1 MEKEMMEERYELAF
15 ERIREMAAEE
25 NIAEKYNDYCRK
37 NAALFIRLDEVLQQV
52 NTGGLERVSLERLK
66 SWNTFFYDDI
76 RGNAYET
83 SYGDPRYAVRQ
94 FGEEEGRLLMYF
106 YCRFRD
112 GILNAYEGDKESV
125 LLLMELFL
133 QVYTVLTT
141 EEDTARWLKET
152 LYYFV
157 YDYDEYYTE
166 KSIRRIVD
174 PALDRLVNIVMDS
187 DLSDEK
193 YLYLYG
199 ENITENEKRTAR
211 FVSSLPQEKIELIAR
226 TYTEG
231 YRQGFVAAGIDL
243 SKKKTV
249 NIRYHIGFEA
259 IVREAVRQF
268 EQMGLLPV
276 ISMSGNTRAAGVTTT
291 PANRQYVY
299 DHRFDDAVYLN
310 HALVKEKLLHAEKVF
325 EKYREHAFTFAG
337 PAVIEI
343 FGEALF
349 VPEKKPES
357 PAYTPEQQ
365 KLSVDYRRDYMLIQ
379 NRYIREEERSFTI
392 IAFPIPE
399 IGKDFE
405 KIFEETIQINTLD
418 MELYRGVQQ
427 AMIDALDQGESVH
440 ITGRGRNK
448 TDITVKLHELRHPET
463 ETNFENCLADVNIP
477 VGEVFTSPV
486 LKGTNGVLHVTE
498 VYLNQLRYE
507 NLSMVFE
514 DGMIVD
520 YSCSNYQEESAN
532 RSYIKENIL
541 YNRETLPMGEFA
553 IGTNTAAYKMGRR
566 YGIEA
571 KLPILIAEKTGP
583 HFAVG
588 DTCYSMSEDI
598 ILHNPD
604 GKEIIA
610 KENECSA
617 LRKTEIEKAYFNC
630 HTDITIPYD
639 ELGDIVVNTR
649 EGKEIVIIREGRFVL
664 EGTEIL
670 NDPNIM
676 TWNNEREDEK
686 HG

>member
-1 MEKEMMEERYELAF
+1 MKERYELAYN
-15 ERIREMAAEE
+15 RIHEISSEKNIPEVYRAYCQETAVLLTSLDQVLVLAEGDGLQAA
-25 NIAEKYNDYCRK
+25 
-37 NAALFIRLDEVLQQV
+37 
-52 NTGGLERVSLERLK
+52 SLEQLK
-66 SWNTFFYDDI
+66 TWNTQFYDPLRDDNYEKFY
-76 RGNAYET
+76 GN
-83 SYGDPRYAVRQ
+83 PRYCTEK
-94 FGEEEGRLLMYF
+94 FGEEQGKLMAYF
-106 YCRFRD
+106 YSRFRD
-112 GILNAYEGDKESV
+112 GILDAYNGDRESL

-141 EEDTARWLKET
+141 EEDQPRWLKET
-152 LYYFV
+152 LYYYV
-157 YDYDEYYTE
+157 HDYDEYYTD
-166 KSIRRIVD
+166 KGIRRLLD
-174 PALDRLVNIVMDS
+174 PSLDRIVTDS

-193 YLYLYG
+193 YLYYYG
-199 ENITENEKRTAR
+199 ENITENEIATAR
-211 FVSSLPQEKIELIAR
+211 YISSLPREKIEKIAT

-249 NIRYHIGFEA
+249 NIRYNIGFEA
-259 IVREAVRQF
+259 VVREAIQQF
-268 EQMGLLPV
+268 EKMGLSPI
-276 ISMSGNTRAAGVTTT
+276 ISMSGNTRPMGVSTT
-291 PANRQYVY
+291 PASKQYIY
-299 DHRFDDAVYLN
+299 DHRFDDALTLN
-310 HALVKEKLLHAEKVF
+310 HAIVKEKLSHVEEAF
-325 EKYREHAFTFAG
+325 ETYKELAYTFAG

-343 FGEALF
+343 FGEKLF
-349 VPEKKPES
+349 APETKSES
-357 PAYTPEQQ
+357 PSYTPEQQ

-399 IGKDFE
+399 IGSDFE
-405 KIFEETIQINTLD
+405 EIFDETIKINSLD
-418 MELYRGVQQ
+418 MELYRKVHQ
-427 AMIDALDQGESVH
+427 AIIDALDQGESVH
-440 ITGRGRNK
+440 VTGRGENE
-448 TDITVKLHELRHPET
+448 TDITVMLHELKNPEK

-486 LKGTNGVLHVTE
+486 LKGTNGVLHVTK

-507 NLSMVFE
+507 NLRMTFA
-514 DGMIVD
+514 DGMIKD
-520 YSCSNYQEESAN
+520 YNCSNYKEDAEN
-532 RSYIKENIL
+532 RKYIKENVL
-541 YNRETLPMGEFA
+541 HNRETLPLGEFA
-553 IGTNTAAYKMGRR
+553 IGTNTTAYRMGRR

-598 ILHNPD
+598 VLHNPD

-649 EGKEIVIIREGRFVL
+649 DGKEITIIREGRFVL

-670 NDPNIM
+670 NEM
-676 TWNNEREDEK
+676 E
-686 HG
+686 

>member
-268 EQMGLLPV
+268 EQMGLSPV

-365 KLSVDYRRDYMLIQ
+365 ILSVDYRRDYMLIQ

>member
-1 MEKEMMEERYELAF
+1 MKERYELAYN
-15 ERIREMAAEE
+15 RIHEISSEKNIPEVYRAYCQETAVLLTSLDQVLVLAEGDGLQAA
-25 NIAEKYNDYCRK
+25 
-37 NAALFIRLDEVLQQV
+37 
-52 NTGGLERVSLERLK
+52 SLEQLK
-66 SWNTFFYDDI
+66 TWNTQFYDPLRDDNYEKFY
-76 RGNAYET
+76 GN
-83 SYGDPRYAVRQ
+83 PRYCTEK
-94 FGEEEGRLLMYF
+94 FGEEQGKLMAYF
-106 YCRFRD
+106 YSRFRD
-112 GILNAYEGDKESV
+112 GILDAYNGDRESL

-141 EEDTARWLKET
+141 EEDQPRWLKET
-152 LYYFV
+152 LYYYV
-157 YDYDEYYTE
+157 HDYDEYYTD
-166 KSIRRIVD
+166 KGIRRLLD
-174 PALDRLVNIVMDS
+174 PSLDRLVRIVTDS

-193 YLYLYG
+193 YLYYYG
-199 ENITENEKRTAR
+199 ENITENEIATAR
-211 FVSSLPQEKIELIAR
+211 YISSLPREKIEKIAT

-249 NIRYHIGFEA
+249 NIRYNIGFEA
-259 IVREAVRQF
+259 VVREAIQQF
-268 EQMGLLPV
+268 EKMGLSPI
-276 ISMSGNTRAAGVTTT
+276 ISMSGNTRPMGVSTT
-291 PANRQYVY
+291 PASKQYIY
-299 DHRFDDAVYLN
+299 DHRFDDALTLN
-310 HALVKEKLLHAEKVF
+310 HAIVKEKLSHVEEAF
-325 EKYREHAFTFAG
+325 ETYKELAYTFAG

-343 FGEALF
+343 FGEKLF
-349 VPEKKPES
+349 APETKSES
-357 PAYTPEQQ
+357 PSYTPEQQ

-392 IAFPIPE
+392 IAFPIPG
-399 IGKDFE
+399 IGSDFE
-405 KIFEETIQINTLD
+405 EIFDETIKINSLD
-418 MELYRGVQQ
+418 MELYRKVHQ
-427 AMIDALDQGESVH
+427 AIIDALDQGESVH
-440 ITGRGRNK
+440 VTGRGENE
-448 TDITVKLHELRHPET
+448 TDITVMLHELKNPEK

-486 LKGTNGVLHVTE
+486 LKGTNGVLHVTK

-507 NLSMVFE
+507 NLRMTFA
-514 DGMIVD
+514 DGMIKD
-520 YSCSNYQEESAN
+520 YNCSNYKEDAEN
-532 RSYIKENIL
+532 RKYIKENVL
-541 YNRETLPMGEFA
+541 HNRETLPLGEFA
-553 IGTNTAAYKMGRR
+553 IGTNTTAYRMGRR

-598 ILHNPD
+598 VLHNPD

-649 EGKEIVIIREGRFVL
+649 DGKEITIIREGRFVL

-670 NDPNIM
+670 NEM
-676 TWNNEREDEK
+676 E
-686 HG
+686 